1 MYDLILGGQKWSLT
15 PVPTSFLSMFFGF
28 PQHNVGEGEMFTKRD
43 RVERE
48 WVTAVAHDTL
58 NGFAAR
64 RETFPLLQAS
74 HKGVVTCVGE
84 MGTDKTVCV

>member
-28 PQHNVGEGEMFTKRD
+28 PQHNVGEGELFTRRD

-58 NGFAAR
+58 NGFAAW